1 MKKTKIICSIGPAS
15 CKADVME
22 QMVLAGMN
30 VARINFSHATME
42 EREGVVN
49 SVHEVRKRTGK
60 NIAIL
65 YDTKGPEFR
74 SGMLEHNEIQL
85 VEGKTIR
92 VVKENVLGTEERI
105 TVNHPQALDSLK
117 PGNVILLENG
127 LMEIVVESKDTDG
140 GVTCRIVRGGVLGNK
155 KSLSAPGVKLDIPFI
170 SEQDKEDLI
179 YACQHEGDYVALS
192 FVSYPSDV
200 EEARAIFKEQGREDL
215 KIISK
220 IESATGIENIDE
232 IIRLSD
238 GIMVARGDLGVEM
251 PLEQIPV
258 LQKMIIKKCREQGKI
273 AVVATEMLESM
284 KKNIRPTRAEASDI
298 ANAVMDG
305 TDAVMLSGE
314 TTAGKYPVDAVRSMA
329 RICEVTEEYIDY
341 KGTVHTTFVN
351 DIPSTIARG
360 IVEAT
365 KSLEIPVIVAA
376 TTSGYTAQ
384 KISNLRPNSLI
395 LAACPN
401 EHVAHSLA
409 LNFGV
414 YPVIIPLSKTT
425 DELVDVC
432 LNQAKEKLELQS
444 GTKVIVTGGFPN
456 HMEVKKTNFMKIE
469 EI

>member
-1 MKKTKIICSIGPAS
+1 MKKTKIICSIGPSS
-15 CKADVME
+15 CTPDVME
-22 QMVLAGMN
+22 KMVLSGMN
-30 VARINFSHATME
+30 VARINFSHATLE
-42 EREGVVN
+42 EKQNVVAT
-49 SVHEVRKRTGK
+49 VHEVRKRTGK
-60 NIAIL
+60 NVAIL

-74 SGMLEHNEIQL
+74 SGMLENGEIKL
-85 VEGKTIR
+85 VEGNKIR
-92 VVKENVLGTEERI
+92 IVKEDVLGNEERI

-117 PGNVILLENG
+117 VGNIILLENG
-127 LMEIVVESKDTDG
+127 LMEMVVESCDIDG
-140 GVTCRIVRGGVLGNK
+140 GVTCRIIRGGMLGNK

-170 SEQDKEDLI
+170 SDQDKDDLI
-179 YACQHEGDYVALS
+179 YACQHEGDYIALS
-192 FVSYPSDV
+192 FVSYPTDV
-200 EEARAIFKEQGREDL
+200 EEARAILREYNRPDL

-220 IESATGIENIDE
+220 IESAAGIENINE

-298 ANAVMDG
+298 ANAVIDG

-314 TTAGKYPVDAVRSMA
+314 TTTGKYPVESVKSMA
-329 RICEVTEEYIDY
+329 HICEFTEEYINY
-341 KGTVHTTFVN
+341 NNKVHTKFEN

-365 KSLEIPVIVAA
+365 NALNIPVVVAA
-376 TTSGYTAQ
+376 TMSGYTAQ
-384 KISNLRPNSLI
+384 KISNLRPKSII

-401 EHVAHSLA
+401 EDVAHSLS

-414 YPVIIPLSKTT
+414 YPVIIPLSKST
-425 DELVDVC
+425 DELVEAC
-432 LNQAKEKLELQS
+432 MNEARNELNLEA
-444 GTKVIVTGGFPN
+444 GTKIVITGGFPN

-469 EI
+469 EL

>member
-1 MKKTKIICSIGPAS
+1 M
-15 CKADVME
+15 
-22 QMVLAGMN
+22 
-30 VARINFSHATME
+30 
-42 EREGVVN
+42 
-49 SVHEVRKRTGK
+49 
-60 NIAIL
+60 
-65 YDTKGPEFR
+65 
-74 SGMLEHNEIQL
+74 
-85 VEGKTIR
+85 
-92 VVKENVLGTEERI
+92 
-105 TVNHPQALDSLK
+105 
-117 PGNVILLENG
+117 
-127 LMEIVVESKDTDG
+127 
-140 GVTCRIVRGGVLGNK
+140 
-155 KSLSAPGVKLDIPFI
+155 
-170 SEQDKEDLI
+170 
-179 YACQHEGDYVALS
+179 
-192 FVSYPSDV
+192 